1 MRQFVEKRDPVRRL
15 LPLNPLIDDAID
27 LTLLGSRPGTRIA
40 RDLADDLPSVMVDP
54 VQIQQVVVNLA
65 RNAIEAVK
73 DYSAADIRVATMRT
87 DDKVVLSI
95 QDNGP
100 GIDPIAVPDLFKA
113 FSSSKGTG
121 MGLGLAISRTI
132 AQNHGGDLVVE
143 PGGDGRG
150 ACFKLQLPIP
160 APTDG

>member
-1 MRQFVEKRDPVRRL
+1 
-15 LPLNPLIDDAID
+15 
-27 LTLLGSRPGTRIA
+27 
-40 RDLADDLPSVMVDP
+40 

-65 RNAIEAVK
+65 RNALDAVK
-73 DYSAADIRVATMRT
+73 DYNTPDVRVTTMRMDGT
-87 DDKVVLSI
+87 VVLSV

-100 GIDPIAVPDLFKA
+100 GIDPGVVSELFKA
-113 FSSSKGTG
+113 FSTSKGSG

-143 PGGDGRG
+143 PGGNGRG

-160 APTDG
+160 APTEG